1 MAKYQNQI
9 EYNITTKLDAKG
21 LTQLQNQIRE
31 VEASLSRLATKKD
44 SDPFNF
50 GESVQQL
57 QKLNKALSSSFDS
70 SLGMLNI
77 SKLKTELKDAGVTA
91 NQLGQ
96 AFSQGGAQGRIA
108 FNNLLGQIG
117 KIDTG
122 LKRTSTTVDKMF
134 NTISNT
140 VRWGVV
146 SSGFSAM
153 LNSLHQSVDY
163 VKELDDSLTQIMLV
177 TDYSRQQ
184 MQEYAKS
191 ANEAAKSL
199 GATTVDV
206 TRGSQVFAQ
215 QGFDLQQSSQLAE
228 LSIKLANASEQDST
242 TTSDQITALMN
253 AYGLEGNIS
262 ELSKALD
269 S

>member
-9 EYNITTKLDAKG
+9 EYSITTKLDAKG
-21 LTQLQNQIRE
+21 LTQLQMQIRE
-31 VEASLSRLATKKD
+31 IEVSLQRLGSKD
-44 SDPFNF
+44 LNDPFGF
-50 GESVQQL
+50 SKSAQELS
-57 QKLNKALSSSFDS
+57 KLNKALSSSFNS
-70 SLGMLNI
+70 SLGMLDL
-77 SKLKTELKDAGVTA
+77 SKLKTELKDAGISAQT
-91 NQLGQ
+91 LGK
-96 AFSQGGAQGRIA
+96 AFSQGGAQGKIA
-108 FNNLLGQIG
+108 MNNLLGQIG

-177 TDYSRQQ
+177 TDYSREQ
-184 MQEYAKS
+184 MNEYAKS
-191 ANEAAKSL
+191 ANEAAKAL

-215 QGFDLQQSSQLAE
+215 QGRLIL
-228 LSIKLANASEQDST
+228 LSLDIK
-242 TTSDQITALMN
+242 
-253 AYGLEGNIS
+253 
-262 ELSKALD
+262 
-269 S
+269 